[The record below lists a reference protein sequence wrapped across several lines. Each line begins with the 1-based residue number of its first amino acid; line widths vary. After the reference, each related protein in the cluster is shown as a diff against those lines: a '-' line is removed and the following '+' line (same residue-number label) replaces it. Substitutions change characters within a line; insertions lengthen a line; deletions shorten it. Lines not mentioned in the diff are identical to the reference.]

1 MKRLIKISEHDIPNR
16 DFAFLYINGK
26 FYEESKHNKNIRQY
40 YKEMKKKKKVN
51 SYQ

>member
-26 FYEESKHNKNIRQY
+26 FFDKCSSVWIFCD
-40 YKEMKKKKKVN
+40 
-51 SYQ
+51 